1 MNPYLEQADA
11 WHDFHESFIGA
22 IRMAITPQ
30 IAPKYV
36 AKIDDNVY
44 IHELSGEERNMLG
57 RLDPAIVRTS
67 LSGPS
72 STIAEHPAPVHR
84 SLLPTADVLR
94 ESFVGIRDRETR
106 EVITVIELLS
116 PSNKESGPDRE
127 QYLDKRGCI
136 LLSLTNLV
144 EIDLL
149 RGCERMPIEDPPA
162 CDYMVMVSRYVER
175 PRTGLW
181 PIMLRE
187 RLPEI
192 AIPLRNGD
200 SDATLDLQR
209 LLHDVYDGAGCEYYI
224 YGGRP
229 EPPLLPEDTKWATA
243 IIAERSRAT

>member
-44 IHELSGEERNMLG
+44 IHELSGEERNLLG
-57 RLDPAIVRTS
+57 RPDLAIVKAS
-67 LSGPS
+67 LSGAG
-72 STIAEHPAPVHR
+72 STIAEHPAPVYR
-84 SLLPTADVLR
+84 SLLPAADVLR
-94 ESFVGIRDRETR
+94 ESFVEIRDRETR

-116 PSNKESGPDRE
+116 PSNKEFGPDRE

-136 LLSLTNLV
+136 LVSPTNLV

-162 CDYMVMVSRYVER
+162 CNYMVLVSRYVER
-175 PRTGLW
+175 PWTGLW

-192 AIPLRNGD
+192 PIPLRNGD
-200 SDATLDLQR
+200 PDAMLDLQR
-209 LLHDVYDGAGCEYYI
+209 LLQDVYDGAGYEYYI
-224 YGGRP
+224 DGGRP
-229 EPPLLPEDTKWATA
+229 EPPLRPDDASWAEE
-243 IIAERSRAT
+243 IIAARSRAN